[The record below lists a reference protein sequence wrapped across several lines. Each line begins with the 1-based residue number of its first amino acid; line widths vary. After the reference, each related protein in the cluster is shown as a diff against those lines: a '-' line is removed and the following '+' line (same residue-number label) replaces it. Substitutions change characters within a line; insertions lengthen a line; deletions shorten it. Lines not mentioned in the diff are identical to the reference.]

1 MPLLSGVLVA
11 TGYIPFPP
19 WALPFC
25 FVPLWLFWL
34 REPSTRRVLWGGWL
48 AQFVL
53 CGAAFQWFPRT
64 VHDFGGLP
72 WAAAIAA
79 LALFAASGP
88 LFLVLA
94 GLLFAVLRERFR
106 LSPEAQRALLPFVTA
121 ACWYS
126 VPMLFPWN
134 LGYPWFAAGF
144 PAFQLAEFVGFEG
157 LGLLTLLLNLAL
169 LAAWERRRE
178 RAGAL
183 LLAGTAGFLLLLN
196 GAGALTASR
205 LPSPDATARILAVQ
219 GNIGSVEKARAESRE
234 DARIEVLKRYL
245 RLTRRGLSEGGG
257 PPDFAVWPETAYP
270 EPLDEGATGRGL
282 AVVLR
287 EFLRGHALP
296 LATGAPGTEADGV
309 RRTNSMVF
317 LGADG
322 AIADRRYDKTRLLAF
337 GERIPLEGT
346 FPGIRSWLPRAGGFA
361 PAPAP
366 GSAAC
371 RASGS
376 ARRSATRGCSRD
388 PPGSLR
394 RRGPDLRQHHQ
405 RLLVRCGGRAVPA
418 PSHDQGPGERVP
430 PPYPRGHKHRQH
442 RRHEGGRLV
451 PGRLAAGRRM
461 GPPLR
466 DPVPQGAGT
475 HVLSGLRLPP
485 CPGLPL
491 AGDRGHRHRGPEP
504 LLPGYGPSRLRQGGV
519 AVASDRGDR
528 IFPPLSTKW
537 LRAASESWQW
547 PQADVRRRDHTS
559 SVAFGMPARAA
570 LICATVSDESPVVV
584 FAVVTSRLVV
594 STAWYRLFRWHLPQR
609 EISPG

>member
-1 MPLLSGVLVA
+1 MREGAFPPPFRLPLLSGVLVA

-53 CGAAFQWFPRT
+53 CGAAFHWIPRT

-79 LALFAASGP
+79 LALFAASGH

-205 LPSPDATARILAVQ
+205 LPPPDATARILAVQ

-361 PAPAP
+361 P
-366 GSAAC
+366 
-371 RASGS
+371 
-376 ARRSATRGCSRD
+376 
-388 PPGSLR
+388 
-394 RRGPDLRQHHQ
+394 
-405 RLLVRCGGRAVPA
+405 
-418 PSHDQGPGERVP
+418 GPGPGVRRLSGIRIGPQICYEGLFPGTSRELAAQGAQIFVNITNDSWFGAAAE
-430 PPYPRGHKHRQH
+430 PYQHLHMTMARGIEF
-442 RRHEGGRLV
+442 RRPILRATNTGITAAMTADGSFLAVSPQDVEWVHLYEIPFRREPGPTFYQAYGCRLV
-451 PGRLAAGRRM
+451 PAFLWPAIAVIVIAGRK
-461 GPPLR
+461 
-466 DPVPQGAGT
+466 
-475 HVLSGLRLPP
+475 
-485 CPGLPL
+485 
-491 AGDRGHRHRGPEP
+491 
-504 LLPGYGPSRLRQGGV
+504 
-519 AVASDRGDR
+519 
-528 IFPPLSTKW
+528 PLS
-537 LRAASESWQW
+537 
-547 PQADVRRRDHTS
+547 
-559 SVAFGMPARAA
+559 PATGPA
-570 LICATVSDESPVVV
+570 
-584 FAVVTSRLVV
+584 
-594 STAWYRLFRWHLPQR
+594 
-609 EISPG
+609 G